1 VLPENNYFNRKDRI
15 PVTEYNVTVQSKSDN
30 SGNAFY
36 IDNDEAT
43 ALSLVRGK
51 TYRFIQSD
59 LSNVN
64 HPLKFSRVLNGTH
77 VDALEYTTNV
87 TYVGFPGT
95 SGSYTQITIPQ
106 DAPLA
111 LYYYCSNHIGMG
123 SSLAI
128 SGKNVAK
135 ENPAF
140 LGQKKFQG
148 NYNINNFSNFT
159 IEDINT
165 TINDGTA
172 INKLNIQASLSDAIK
187 ETTL

>member
-1 VLPENNYFNRKDRI
+1 
-15 PVTEYNVTVQSKSDN
+15 
-30 SGNAFY
+30 
-36 IDNDEAT
+36 
-43 ALSLVRGK
+43 
-51 TYRFIQSD
+51 
-59 LSNVN
+59 
-64 HPLKFSRVLNGTH
+64 
-77 VDALEYTTNV
+77 
-87 TYVGFPGT
+87 
-95 SGSYTQITIPQ
+95 
-106 DAPLA
+106 
-111 LYYYCSNHIGMG
+111 MG

-135 ENPAF
+135 EKPAF

-148 NYNINNFSNFT
+148 NYNINNFSNIT